1 MSLWS
6 DFTVQTFQKPQKD
19 EFADSN
25 RASVIFQLMQKD
37 APQCK
42 WIISTNKQQNK
53 QTQPCR
59 LCTFS
64 SLVIEFLLEKKN
76 QFSSSQHINYPFLF
90 FLMSAFC
97 LCVLC
102 THINL
107 NLACKEKEIRFPS
120 LIWKYMQNDASP
132 SPNKDAVVCGV
143 WCMLYIIYE
152 LQASGWVSSSVLV
165 VFSIVFIDSLSPWRC
180 PPRFILPAE
189 YFRNK
194 NVHKRNS
201 VFCLID

>member
-6 DFTVQTFQKPQKD
+6 DFTVQTLQKPQKD

-64 SLVIEFLLEKKN
+64 SLAIEFLLEKK
-76 QFSSSQHINYPFLF
+76 INFLPVSTLIILFYF

-97 LCVLC
+97 LCVLY

-120 LIWKYMQNDASP
+120 LI
-132 SPNKDAVVCGV
+132 
-143 WCMLYIIYE
+143 
-152 LQASGWVSSSVLV
+152 
-165 VFSIVFIDSLSPWRC
+165 
-180 PPRFILPAE
+180 
-189 YFRNK
+189 
-194 NVHKRNS
+194 
-201 VFCLID
+201 

>member
-6 DFTVQTFQKPQKD
+6 DFTVQTLQKPQKD

-64 SLVIEFLLEKKN
+64 SLAIEFLLEKKKIN
-76 QFSSSQHINYPFLF
+76 FLPVSTLIILFIFFNVSILSLCTLYSYQFELSLQREGDQFSLIN
-90 FLMSAFC
+90 M
-97 LCVLC
+97 
-102 THINL
+102 
-107 NLACKEKEIRFPS
+107 K
-120 LIWKYMQNDASP
+120 
-132 SPNKDAVVCGV
+132 
-143 WCMLYIIYE
+143 IYSE
-152 LQASGWVSSSVLV
+152 
-165 VFSIVFIDSLSPWRC
+165 RC
-180 PPRFILPAE
+180 FAIS
-189 YFRNK
+189 K
-194 NVHKRNS
+194 
-201 VFCLID
+201 

>member
-6 DFTVQTFQKPQKD
+6 DFTVQTLQKPQKD

-64 SLVIEFLLEKKN
+64 SLAIEFLLEKKK
-76 QFSSSQHINYPFLF
+76 SIF
-90 FLMSAFC
+90 FQSA
-97 LCVLC
+97 
-102 THINL
+102 H
-107 NLACKEKEIRFPS
+107 
-120 LIWKYMQNDASP
+120 
-132 SPNKDAVVCGV
+132 
-143 WCMLYIIYE
+143 
-152 LQASGWVSSSVLV
+152 
-165 VFSIVFIDSLSPWRC
+165 
-180 PPRFILPAE
+180 
-189 YFRNK
+189 
-194 NVHKRNS
+194 
-201 VFCLID
+201 

>member
-6 DFTVQTFQKPQKD
+6 DFTVQTLQKPQKD

-90 FLMSAFC
+90 FFNVSILS
-97 LCVLC
+97 LC
-102 THINL
+102 TL
-107 NLACKEKEIRFPS
+107 YSYQFELSLQREGDQFS
-120 LIWKYMQNDASP
+120 LINMK
-132 SPNKDAVVCGV
+132 
-143 WCMLYIIYE
+143 IYSE
-152 LQASGWVSSSVLV
+152 
-165 VFSIVFIDSLSPWRC
+165 RC
-180 PPRFILPAE
+180 FAIS
-189 YFRNK
+189 K
-194 NVHKRNS
+194 
-201 VFCLID
+201 

>member
-1 MSLWS
+1 MDHLHK
-6 DFTVQTFQKPQKD
+6 QT
-19 EFADSN
+19 
-25 RASVIFQLMQKD
+25 
-37 APQCK
+37 
-42 WIISTNKQQNK
+42 TKQTNK

-64 SLVIEFLLEKKN
+64 SLAIEFLLEKKK
-76 QFSSSQHINYPFLF
+76 INFLPVSTLIILFYF

-97 LCVLC
+97 LCVLY

-120 LIWKYMQNDASP
+120 LIWKYIQNDASP

-165 VFSIVFIDSLSPWRC
+165 VFSIVFIDSLDKEPMAVSSKVYFTSR
-180 PPRFILPAE
+180 ILQ
-189 YFRNK
+189 K
-194 NVHKRNS
+194 
-201 VFCLID
+201 